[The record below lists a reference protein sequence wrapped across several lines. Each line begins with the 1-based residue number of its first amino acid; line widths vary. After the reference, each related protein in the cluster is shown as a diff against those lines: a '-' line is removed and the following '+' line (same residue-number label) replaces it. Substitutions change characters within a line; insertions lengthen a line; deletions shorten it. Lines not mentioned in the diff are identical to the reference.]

1 MCPQHRRNTPA
12 PGVPAQAV
20 WCARGL
26 RRAQGKLD
34 KGAEE
39 KSPGTKGMKCLA
51 VTLASG
57 GGRGW
62 YCEDHL
68 RT

>member
-1 MCPQHRRNTPA
+1 MCPRHRRNTPA

-26 RRAQGKLD
+26 RQAQGKPD

-39 KSPGTKGMKCLA
+39 KSAEGMKCLA
-51 VTLASG
+51 VALASG